1 MTDFALLEHSV
12 TAQNGEIFSISPDLW
27 ERNQHQH
34 TLFLNYFALPLKEE
48 ENRLWL
54 GVDSLSNLS
63 ACETIAF
70 VSGKLVE
77 PVLLDS
83 EQLKDLLQQ
92 LSPQSMQVED
102 QMNFYHHQEQEYQE
116 KNNDEP
122 IIQLLN
128 RIFESAL
135 QKNASDIH
143 LETLQDCFQVRFR
156 IDGVLQL
163 QPSISKSLAN

>member
-102 QMNFYHHQEQEYQE
+102 QMNFYHHQEQE
-116 KNNDEP
+116 
-122 IIQLLN
+122 
-128 RIFESAL
+128 
-135 QKNASDIH
+135 
-143 LETLQDCFQVRFR
+143 
-156 IDGVLQL
+156 
-163 QPSISKSLAN
+163 